1 MNTKLLTITLRNNNI
16 KHQSR
21 RTLRTSRA
29 ALTELLKRVS
39 AILLF
44 FAILTPAPF
53 AQVDSPEK
61 TSPPEKKTRPIK
73 LKSRTFIPE
82 QSDVAK
88 IQADLANSADASAA
102 TDARVHILV
111 QLDRIPSDE
120 EKAMLEEQGI
130 KLLSYVPDYSWVASV
145 LVSALV
151 EASSIPIVDWLGG
164 LDLAD
169 KVSTDILEG
178 DFGDWHYIAER
189 DEVAVVV
196 RIHKDVELSAGRDAV
211 VQHGGEVR
219 NEVQSIHAL
228 TAHVPRTSL
237 HDLAQDDRIFYV
249 ETAMPAFTE
258 NNEGQQAAHNIDVL
272 QPAPYTVAPTYS
284 LDGSGIDVLVYD
296 GGQVDDHVDFG
307 TRLIHGDSA
316 IVSDH
321 ATHVAGT
328 VAGDGTNSAAEGGS
342 ALQWHGV
349 APGATVISY
358 GISLNGSGTFFY
370 TDIGDIESDW
380 DDAKNTHG
388 ADMGTA
394 SLGSNVASNGYP
406 CSLHGDYGAASE
418 LLDEIV
424 RGSLGEP
431 YIATWAAG
439 NERASWAG
447 DCATWSGGAC
457 GSSYGTVAPPG
468 SAKNPIHVGASY
480 SNDNSIVEFSSWG
493 PTDDGRLKPTIIAAG
508 SQSNGDIGI
517 TSTDIGDT
525 YSVKCGTSMATP
537 GVAGI
542 VALMLEQYR
551 DTYAS
556 SDEFLPSTAKAILI
570 NSAVDAGSVG
580 PDYGFGYGLVD
591 AQAAVDTI
599 IDGRFREATLNANG
613 EEHEYAIRVV
623 GGTSLL
629 QVSLA
634 WDDPAAAAYSAN
646 ALVNDLDIELISPT
660 DVVHQAWVLDP
671 ANPATAATTG
681 TDTLNNQEQVT
692 VNNPEVGVWRVRVTG
707 SVVPTTPQQ
716 YSLAST
722 QQLISMDILHP
733 TASVSQDIGPFDEP
747 GKLLIRL
754 AIKDNHGG
762 PFTTPINPAID
773 LDITIGSEPVNNIIL
788 ATVVGNEYWVLVNA
802 PTQLALGCYDLDVT
816 LFAVLSDNETNAVCY
831 TEANEEDVILV
842 MDASGSMS
850 SSGKLDAA
858 KDASQFFITMT
869 DVDDKIGAVSF
880 SWVDP
885 STDNTAVVYPLTTIT
900 GDVVK
905 NAASLA
911 IEGITATDYT
921 PLGSGMETGNNEMIA
936 SSDPTHDHTIIL
948 LSDGRHN
955 RGIDWVAVEPAVAAD
970 TVIHTVGFGPEG
982 DPDDVLL
989 ADIATD
995 HNGNFWRVYTGDSAT
1010 DNVSVASDTA
1020 NVLADVYR
1028 RAAEETLGWQRFW
1041 EVSGKGGSAIE
1052 VVPKLEVV
1060 PLTKSTLI
1068 NEVSQLPVVKSA
1080 LSFNS
1085 TQLTQPVI
1093 PIQPIVPINPITP
1106 INPVL
1111 PIDPTLPITPVFPVK
1126 PSIIR
1131 NHTVSVEAGLGVV
1144 IFAAHW
1150 NQEPSSQ
1157 GIMSLRRPDGTEVN
1171 SSDADVIGYRV
1182 YGSSSGHEQYI
1193 LGNPQPGSWTVGIH
1207 SLSDTAAEYI
1217 VMAETRSDADL
1228 LLLSPTSLE
1237 RGFCTPIPVRAAFV
1251 DHEPIVGAS
1260 VVAEIVNGDGSRVE
1274 LALYDDG
1281 LHDDGDANDGLYG
1294 NTYSP
1299 CSQSVVEKSVSYG
1312 SYTTQ
1317 IKVEAEG
1324 IGSFGTSVE
1333 RSVTSSY
1340 VRTPFLVDIIDQIY
1354 NPVLVDPKFVNPVL
1368 IDQITK
1374 RIDLPK
1380 IIGPQIIAPQPVNPD
1395 VIKVINPAQD
1405 PLPVDIIN
1413 NEKIIDEKVIDPIF
1427 VNPVLKQ

>member
-53 AQVDSPEK
+53 AQVDSSEEA
-61 TSPPEKKTRPIK
+61 SPPEKKTRPIK
-73 LKSRTFIPE
+73 LKSRTFIPGK
-82 QSDVAK
+82 SDVVK
-88 IQADLANSADASAA
+88 IQADVANSADTSAA
-102 TDARVHILV
+102 ADARVHILV
-111 QLDRIPSDE
+111 QLDRIPGDE
-120 EKAMLEEQGI
+120 EKATLEEQGI
-130 KLLSYVPDYSWVASV
+130 KLLSYVPDYAWVASV
-145 LVSALV
+145 PVPAL
-151 EASSIPIVDWLGG
+151 EETSSNPMVNWLGG
-164 LDLAD
+164 LELAD

-196 RIHKDVELSAGRDAV
+196 HIHKDIQLSAGREAV

-219 NEVQSIHAL
+219 NEVQSIHSL
-228 TAHVPRTSL
+228 TAHVPRNSL
-237 HDLAQDDRIFYV
+237 QALAQDDRISYV
-249 ETAMPAFTE
+249 ETAMPALTE
-258 NNEGQQAAHNIDVL
+258 TNDGQQAADNIDVL

-284 LDGSGIDVLVYD
+284 LDGSGVDVLVYD
-296 GGQVDDHVDFG
+296 SGQVDDHIDFG
-307 TRLIHGDSA
+307 TRLVHGDADS
-316 IVSDH
+316 VSSH
-321 ATHVAGT
+321 STHVAGT
-328 VAGDGTNSAAEGGS
+328 VAGDGTNSAAQGGS
-342 ALQWHGV
+342 ALEWHGV

-358 GISLNGSGTFFY
+358 GTGWSGGTLFY
-370 TDIGDIESDW
+370 TDVGDVESDW
-380 DDAKNTHG
+380 DDAKNIHG
-388 ADMGTA
+388 ADIGTA
-394 SLGSNVASNGYP
+394 SLSSNIYLNGYA
-406 CSLHGDYGAASE
+406 CSLYGDYGAASE
-418 LLDEIV
+418 LMDEIV

-439 NERASWAG
+439 NERNGGTCAFNYSSTSPPAG
-447 DCATWSGGAC
+447 
-457 GSSYGTVAPPG
+457 
-468 SAKNPIHVGASY
+468 AKNPIHVGASN
-480 SNDNSIVEFSSWG
+480 SNDSSMTTFSSWG
-493 PTDDGRLKPTIIAAG
+493 PTDDGRLKPTITASG
-508 SQSNGDIGI
+508 CENGDDNGI

-525 YSVKCGTSMATP
+525 YSDKCGTSMATP

-542 VALMLEQYR
+542 IALMLEQYR

-570 NSAVDAGSVG
+570 NSAIDAGDVG

-613 EEHEYAIRVV
+613 EEHEYAIRVI

-671 ANPATAATTG
+671 ANPVTAATTG

-716 YSLAST
+716 YSLAAT

-816 LFAVLSDNETNAVCY
+816 LFAVLSDSETNAVCY

-842 MDASGSMS
+842 MDASGSMANS
-850 SSGKLDAA
+850 DKLDAA

-900 GDVVK
+900 GDIVK

-955 RGIDWVAVEPAVAAD
+955 RGIDWVAVEPTVAAD

-989 ADIATD
+989 ADIATN

-1028 RAAEETLGWQRFW
+1028 RAAEETLDWQRFW
-1041 EVSGKGGSAIE
+1041 EVSGKGGSAIN
-1052 VVPKLEVV
+1052 VVPKLEIIPKLEVV

-1085 TQLTQPVI
+1085 TQLTQPALPV
-1093 PIQPIVPINPITP
+1093 QPIVPVNPITP

-1111 PIDPTLPITPVFPVK
+1111 PIDPTFPITPVFPVK

-1150 NQEPSSQ
+1150 NQEPNSE

-1193 LGNPQPGSWTVGIH
+1193 LTNPQPGEWTVGIH
-1207 SLSDTAAEYI
+1207 SLSDTDAEYI

-1228 LLLSPTSLE
+1228 LLLSPKSLE

-1251 DHEPIVGAS
+1251 DHEPILGAS
-1260 VVAEIVNGDGSRVE
+1260 VVAEIVNGDGSQVE
-1274 LALYDDG
+1274 LTLYDDG

-1294 NTYSP
+1294 NTYNP
-1299 CSQSVVEKSVSYG
+1299 CSQTVVEKSVAYG

-1368 IDQITK
+1368 IDQITN
-1374 RIDLPK
+1374 RIDLPT
-1380 IIGPQIIAPQPVNPD
+1380 IIGPQIIASQPVDPD

-1405 PLPVDIIN
+1405 PLPVDIIK